1 MTSTALDNHSP
12 AALAIRPGQQ
22 MWNEKQQ
29 AALAVLGIKG
39 ASNADLAVFMHVCQN
54 TGLDP
59 FTRQIHGIMRR
70 EKVTDYEGGQKNE
83 RWVDKFTIQVGI
95 DGFRVIRDRIAERK
109 GLRVEYEDTIWYD
122 ADGNGRDVWLWDE
135 PPAACRVVV
144 LVDGR
149 RFPSV
154 LKFSEY
160 CQYSRDGNKPVA
172 QWASKPAHMI
182 EKCAEANGLRR
193 AFPNDMAGIR
203 LEDEMPPAE
212 VNGTAPPR
220 GRVTVAEVIER
231 RPAEPQDEPR
241 PAART
246 TRRKTAAAGD
256 DTRSRSRS
264 AEAPAS
270 AQDGETGDSTAQEP
284 APRAAGAAPSRGAQ
298 PLPPLPGEDDDQAG
312 QGTDK
317 SGTAQS
323 ATGALSGSESAKAH
337 GAPPAASLEPGEA
350 AEYGTE
356 RHAKLIGVVRK
367 NLVRFGYPIAKDETD
382 EQRAARLDVTAKLA
396 GVAEIGSSGDL
407 DVGEL
412 SAVADTLA
420 RCKNR
425 EALDALL
432 QAGEAP

>member
-1 MTSTALDNHSP
+1 MTSTALETHAP

-39 ASNADLAVFMHVCQN
+39 ASTADLAVFMHVCQN

-70 EKVTDYEGGQKNE
+70 EKVTEYDNGQKNE

-122 ADGNGRDVWLWDE
+122 ADGNGRDVWLWDD

-160 CQYSRDGNKPVA
+160 CQYSRDGGKPVA

-203 LEDEMPPAE
+203 LEDEMPPPE
-212 VNGTAPPR
+212 VNGAAPPR
-220 GRVTVAEVIER
+220 GRVTAGEIISR
-231 RPAEPQDEPR
+231 AEP
-241 PAART
+241 AAEDDTLPGSGRAVAGNE
-246 TRRKTAAAGD
+246 TRAAAGEVRTQTD
-256 DTRSRSRS
+256 
-264 AEAPAS
+264 
-270 AQDGETGDSTAQEP
+270 
-284 APRAAGAAPSRGAQ
+284 PRAAGAASPRGAQ
-298 PLPPLPGEDDDQAG
+298 PPPPQPEDEPKPARATTGQLSMLGQRLGKLGVDDENR
-312 QGTDK
+312 
-317 SGTAQS
+317 
-323 ATGALSGSESAKAH
+323 LST
-337 GAPPAASLEPGEA
+337 LE
-350 AEYGTE
+350 
-356 RHAKLIGVVRK
+356 
-367 NLVRFGYPIAKDETD
+367 
-382 EQRAARLDVTAKLA
+382 KLA
-396 GVAEIGSSGDL
+396 GRDLGEPKELTQDEAAHIRGLLDRCKEDRGALVELLATGQLPEAEKAGSGD
-407 DVGEL
+407 E
-412 SAVADTLA
+412 
-420 RCKNR
+420 
-425 EALDALL
+425 
-432 QAGEAP
+432 

>member
-1 MTSTALDNHSP
+1 MTSTALENHAP

-39 ASNADLAVFMHVCQN
+39 ASTADLAVFMHVCQN

-70 EKVTDYEGGQKNE
+70 EKVTEYDNGQKNE

-122 ADGNGRDVWLWDE
+122 ADGNGRDVWLWDD

-160 CQYSRDGNKPVA
+160 CQYSRDGGKPVA

-212 VNGTAPPR
+212 VNGTTPPR
-220 GRVTVAEVIER
+220 GRVTAGEIIER
-231 RPAEPQDEPR
+231 GPAAEDDWPRGTVTRHNSDASDEGAKQEAAPRPPARATSGQLSMLGQRLGKLGVGDENRLGTLEKLSGRDLKEPAELTQDE
-241 PAART
+241 AAHIRGLLDRCT
-246 TRRKTAAAGD
+246 DGKGAPDRGALVELLATGQLPE
-256 DTRSRSRS
+256 
-264 AEAPAS
+264 AEK
-270 AQDGETGDSTAQEP
+270 TGD
-284 APRAAGAAPSRGAQ
+284 G
-298 PLPPLPGEDDDQAG
+298 
-312 QGTDK
+312 
-317 SGTAQS
+317 
-323 ATGALSGSESAKAH
+323 
-337 GAPPAASLEPGEA
+337 
-350 AEYGTE
+350 
-356 RHAKLIGVVRK
+356 
-367 NLVRFGYPIAKDETD
+367 DE
-382 EQRAARLDVTAKLA
+382 
-396 GVAEIGSSGDL
+396 
-407 DVGEL
+407 
-412 SAVADTLA
+412 
-420 RCKNR
+420 
-425 EALDALL
+425 
-432 QAGEAP
+432 